1 MNVLKPH
8 ERATIFT
15 LLGNGVS
22 QHEIHRKT
30 GIDRKTIRRYQ
41 YEFENSNSPM
51 ATGFIDGGGENP
63 PGWPPAGG
71 VSKPAKIP
79 KQAASACDPYRE
91 WIEEQ
96 VRLGRNAVSIYQD
109 LVEKHGFHHKYNSV
123 KRFVRR
129 LKRVEPE
136 RFDVLEF
143 LPGEEAQ
150 VDYGQGAPTLH
161 PSTRKY
167 KKPYLFVMTLRYSR
181 KSFRKVVWAT
191 NQQVWARLH
200 EEAFRHFGG
209 CPQYVVLDNLKE
221 GVIKP
226 DIYEPGLN
234 PVYQAMLAH
243 YGVVADPARVGDP
256 NRKGSVENAIG
267 HTQGTALKG
276 RKFDTIEKQNEWL
289 LHWEERWAAPR
300 IHGRA
305 RRQVSEMFLE
315 EKPHLR
321 PLPLE
326 WFKYFEHGVRTV
338 DDCGLVRVKDSFYA
352 ALPANPGD
360 EVRVRIY
367 DNEIEIFDLDGALL
381 RRHMKTEKK
390 GDYRINPEDRLFNP
404 SRETERLILRSA
416 KIGPQTVELC
426 RSLFKR
432 QGRLGQKAIY
442 GIVNLS
448 RHHKRDDIE
457 RAAEVALARGI
468 VSYQAIKRMVERAS
482 PPNMGPALKQTDPI
496 IRPLT
501 EYQSFWEMNSQM
513 NPQGDNDGNVHH

>member
-8 ERATIFT
+8 KKATIFT
-15 LLGNGVS
+15 LLQNRVS

-30 GIDRKTIRRYQ
+30 GIDRKTIRRYGR
-41 YEFENSNSPM
+41 EFENSPM
-51 ATGFIDGGGENP
+51 AAGPVAGADQNP
-63 PGWPPAGG
+63 PGWLPASA
-71 VSKPAKIP
+71 VSKATKIT
-79 KQAASACDPYRE
+79 KQAASACGQYRE

-109 LVEKHGFHHKYNSV
+109 LVEKHGFAHKYNSV
-123 KRFVRR
+123 KRFVRQ
-129 LKRVEPE
+129 LKRREPE
-136 RFDVLEF
+136 RFDVFEF

-161 PSTRKY
+161 AATGKY
-167 KKPYLFVMTLRYSR
+167 RKPYLFVMTLRYSR
-181 KSFRKVVWAT
+181 KSFRNVVWAT

-200 EEAFRHFGG
+200 EEAFRSFGG

-226 DIYEPGLN
+226 DIYEPKLN
-234 PVYQAMLAH
+234 PVYQSMLSH

-276 RKFDTIEKQNEWL
+276 RKFDTIEKQNQWL
-289 LHWEERWAAPR
+289 AHWEERWAAPR

-305 RRQVSEMFLE
+305 MRQVSEMFLE
-315 EKPHLR
+315 EKPSLR

-326 WFKYFEHGVRTV
+326 WFKYFEYGTRTV

-360 EVRVRIY
+360 EVRVRIFA
-367 DNEIEIFDLDGALL
+367 NEIEIFDLDGL
-381 RRHMKTEKK
+381 RLRSHIKTEKK

-404 SRETERLILRSA
+404 SRETERLILRA
-416 KIGPQTVELC
+416 EKIGPGTAELC
-426 RSLFKR
+426 RAMFKR

-457 RAAEVALARGI
+457 KASQFALARQTL
-468 VSYQAIKRMVERAS
+468 SYQAIKRMLERTRPGNA
-482 PPNMGPALKQTDPI
+482 PPALKQTDPI

-501 EYQSFWEMNSQM
+501 EYQSFWEINSQF
-513 NPQGDNDGNVHH
+513 NRGGNDDDVHH

>member
-8 ERATIFT
+8 EKATIFT
-15 LLGNGVS
+15 LLENKVS
-22 QHEIHRKT
+22 QREIHRKT

-41 YEFENSNSPM
+41 KNSNSPM
-51 ATGFIDGGGENP
+51 ATGADSSGGQNP
-63 PGWPPAGG
+63 PGWPPAGSE
-71 VSKPAKIP
+71 SKTAVKIP
-79 KQAASACDPYRE
+79 KQAASACGPYRE

-109 LVEKHGFHHKYNSV
+109 LVEKYGFAHKYNSV
-123 KRFVRR
+123 KRFVRG
-129 LKRVEPE
+129 LKRREPE

-161 PSTRKY
+161 PSTGKY
-167 KKPYLFVMTLRYSR
+167 RKPYLFVMTLRYSR

-191 NQQVWARLH
+191 SQQVWARLH

-234 PVYQAMLAH
+234 PVYQAMLTH

-276 RKFDTIEKQNEWL
+276 RKFDTLEKQNEWL
-289 LHWEERWAAPR
+289 AHWEERWAAPR

-321 PLPLE
+321 GLPIE

-360 EVRVRIY
+360 EVRVRIF
-367 DNEIEIFDLDGALL
+367 DNEIEIFDLDGLLL
-381 RRHMKTEKK
+381 RRHAKTEKK

-404 SRETERLILRSA
+404 SRDTERLILRA
-416 KIGPQTVELC
+416 EKIGPSTAELC
-426 RSLFKR
+426 RAMFKR

-457 RAAEVALARGI
+457 RVSRFALTRGI
-468 VSYQAIKRMVERAS
+468 VSYQAIRKMLERTRS
-482 PPNMGPALKQTDPI
+482 QTMPPALKQTDPI

-513 NPQGDNDGNVHH
+513 NKGDNDDDVRH